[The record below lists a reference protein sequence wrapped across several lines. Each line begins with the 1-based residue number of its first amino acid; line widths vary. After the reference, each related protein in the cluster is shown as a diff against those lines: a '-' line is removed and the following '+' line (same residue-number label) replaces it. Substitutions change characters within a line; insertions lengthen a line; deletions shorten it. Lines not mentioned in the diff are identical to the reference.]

1 MQSQQHSRT
10 SSPVAV
16 SSVGS
21 VISDVESMFMLEND
35 HKAPSGEHTENGSTE
50 STHMGEVPLPSEGA
64 EVYDLGRGDIELR
77 VSQLSSMAYNR
88 SGN

>member
-1 MQSQQHSRT
+1 MESQNHSRT

-21 VISDVESMFMLEND
+21 VVSDVESTFILEND
-35 HKAPSGEHTENGSTE
+35 HKAPGGEHAQNSDAGSN
-50 STHMGEVPLPSEGA
+50 HLGEDNLPSPGA

-77 VSQLSSMAYNR
+77 VS
-88 SGN
+88 